1 MGPNFICN
9 INMSFIFIPSPQAL
23 EAHRLILII
32 GSSGSLMGPNFHLQ
46 HQHVFH
52 LIPSPPQALEAHRL
66 ISSLAHQVHSWAP
79 TVICNINM
87 SCRFIFIPSPPR
99 LLRPVGSSS
108 FLPHQVHS
116 WAPTFIC
123 SINMSFIF
131 TPRPR
136 SLKIFREGRGT
147 HQAAVLYYTIT
158 RLDHQ
163 CKRLTPKTPSRR
175 RSRRTSSPCRLTKPH
190 RCLRLQLHNA

>member
-52 LIPSPPQALEAHRL
+52 LHPSHPRLLRPIGSSHHWLIRFTHGPQL
-66 ISSLAHQVHSWAP
+66 SSATS
-79 TVICNINM
+79 NM

-147 HQAAVLYYTIT
+147 HQVKPNLKPAPT
-158 RLDHQ
+158 RNSKLFP
-163 CKRLTPKTPSRR
+163 R
-175 RSRRTSSPCRLTKPH
+175 
-190 RCLRLQLHNA
+190 

>member
-32 GSSGSLMGPNFHLQ
+32 GSSGSLTGPNFHLQ

-87 SCRFIFIPSPPR
+87 SFRFIFIPSPPR

-136 SLKIFREGRGT
+136 SLKTFREGRGT
-147 HQAAVLYYTIT
+147 HQVKPNLKPAPT
-158 RLDHQ
+158 RNSKLFP
-163 CKRLTPKTPSRR
+163 R
-175 RSRRTSSPCRLTKPH
+175 
-190 RCLRLQLHNA
+190 

>member
-1 MGPNFICN
+1 
-9 INMSFIFIPSPQAL
+9 
-23 EAHRLILII
+23 
-32 GSSGSLMGPNFHLQ
+32 MGPNFHLQ

-52 LIPSPPQALEAHRL
+52 LIPSPPRL
-66 ISSLAHQVHSWAP
+66 LRPIGSSHHWL
-79 TVICNINM
+79 I
-87 SCRFIFIPSPPR
+87 RFTHGPQLSSATSTCLSDSSSSPAPR

-147 HQAAVLYYTIT
+147 HQVVRIRKMLVSRPELWLVWQMLRVERLRPAGDLPQRAGRVHPLYRPVVLSS
-158 RLDHQ
+158 
-163 CKRLTPKTPSRR
+163 KTSFC
-175 RSRRTSSPCRLTKPH
+175 RTLP
-190 RCLRLQLHNA
+190 